1 MDVAPYGEWRSPITP
16 EIASKGTKY
25 ASAYEVRAG
34 SDGAVYCA
42 EPRPDE
48 GGRIAILRVS
58 ADGVATEVTPPGFNA
73 RTRVY
78 EYGGGAW
85 VPLPDGSVISSSFAD
100 GRLYR
105 LSPGTEPQPVTAPS
119 ALRFGD
125 LQHDGARDRLIAVC
139 EDHAAGDAD
148 PPVTLVAISLSGEVT
163 TLVQG
168 HDFFAFP
175 AVEPSGEHLA
185 WIAWDHP
192 DMPFDSGALY
202 VARFDDQG
210 VLGEPR
216 QVAGGPGNSAQQ
228 PRWATDGSLY
238 FVAEPAGWWNIFRER
253 RGRVEPVAE
262 GAREF
267 GEPLWTLG
275 YSTYDVLVD
284 GTVVAAYIDRG
295 LSRLAIVTDR
305 GLEDIPNPY
314 SEVINIVR
322 SGDRAYF
329 IAGSATLP
337 PRLVEL
343 HVPTR
348 ELREVRAF
356 GGPGID
362 PAYVSSPEVIEF
374 PTTFDRT
381 AFALYYPPRNPDFQA
396 PAGDLPP
403 LRVLSHGGPTAAAGS
418 ILNPAIQFW
427 TSRGFAVVDV
437 NYGGSTGFG
446 RAYRD
451 RLKGTWGIVDVDD
464 CVAAAEYLV
473 GRGLAN
479 PRKLTI
485 AGGSAGG
492 YTTLAALA
500 FRDVFSA
507 GASYYG
513 VSDPMALARDTHK
526 FEARYLDGLI
536 APYPEGEPV
545 YNERSPIHHVEG
557 LSAPLILF
565 QGLDDKIVLPN
576 QSEMMRD
583 ALRRKGVPVA
593 YIPFEGEGHGF
604 RKAENAARVL
614 EAELYFYGRVLG
626 FAPAGDLRPV
636 EIEGL

>member
-16 EIASKGTKY
+16 EMASKGTKY

-34 SDGAVYCA
+34 AGGAVYCA

-48 GGRIAILRVS
+48 GGRVAILRFDT
-58 ADGVATEVTPPGFNA
+58 DGTEVEVTPPGFNA

-85 VPLPDGSVISSSFAD
+85 IPLPDGSVIASNFAD
-100 GRLYR
+100 SRLYR
-105 LSPGTEPQPVTAPS
+105 LAPGSEPLAVTQPAP
-119 ALRFGD
+119 LRFGD
-125 LQHDGARDRLIAVC
+125 LQYDATRDRIIAVC
-139 EDHAAGDAD
+139 EDHTDGDAD
-148 PPVTLVAISLSGEVT
+148 PPVSLVAISLAGEVT

-175 AVEPSGEHLA
+175 AVEPGGEHLA

-202 VARFDDQG
+202 VARFDDG
-210 VLGEPR
+210 GALGDPR
-216 QVAGGPGNSAQQ
+216 PVAGGPGNSAQQ
-228 PRWATDGSLY
+228 PRWAAGGTLY
-238 FVAEPAGWWNIFRER
+238 YVAEPAGWWNLFRER
-253 RGRVEPVAE
+253 RGRVEPLAE
-262 GAREF
+262 GPREF
-267 GEPLWTLG
+267 GGPLWTLG
-275 YSTYDVLVD
+275 YSTYDVLAD
-284 GTVVAAYIDRG
+284 GTVVTACVDRG
-295 LSRLAIVTDR
+295 LTRLAIVTGA
-305 GLEDIPNPY
+305 GLDEVDNPY
-314 SEVINIVR
+314 SEIVNLAAA
-322 SGDRAYF
+322 GDQVFF
-329 IAGSATLP
+329 IAGSGTLP
-337 PRLVEL
+337 PRLVAL
-343 HVPTR
+343 DVPAR
-348 ELREVRAF
+348 ALRDVRAF

-362 PAYVSSPEVIEF
+362 PAYVSTPEVIEF

-381 AFALYYPPRNPDFQA
+381 AFALYYPPRNPDFAA
-396 PAGDLPP
+396 PRGEVPP

-418 ILNPAIQFW
+418 ILNPGIQFW

-446 RAYRD
+446 RAYRE
-451 RLKGTWGIVDVDD
+451 RLKGAWGIVDVDD

-473 GRGLAN
+473 AKGLAD
-479 PRKLTI
+479 PRRLTI

-513 VSDPMALARDTHK
+513 VSDPVALARETHK
-526 FEARYLDGLI
+526 FEAHYLDGLI
-536 APYPEGEPV
+536 APYPEGEAT
-545 YNERSPIHHVEG
+545 YHERSPIHHVEG

-565 QGLDDKIVLPN
+565 QGLEDRVVLPN

-593 YIPFEGEGHGF
+593 YIAFEGEGHGF

-626 FAPAGDLRPV
+626 FRPAGDLSPV